1 MIEDLLR
8 KILDHSIEKYLKPF
22 IGRELRENEIT
33 VHEFIGC
40 KRKMLLLR
48 NLPELEYSISINP
61 RIVLGELIHLGI
73 LKILG
78 KRDEKIVYKDI
89 ILNNKRY
96 RFIGMIDAIINNSI
110 IDFKF
115 TLLPSEN
122 LPSEKHVL
130 QVKMYMWLTGLEE
143 GYLLYFTPNEILE
156 YKIDEK
162 LSDED
167 IKRLYE
173 HWDSP
178 RYSWE
183 CDYCPVKRY
192 CELKYLRKREEVSEE
207 TSQESSTTS

>member
-183 CDYCPVKRY
+183 CDYCSVKRY
-192 CELKYLRKREEVSEE
+192 CELKYLRKGEEVSEE